1 MFLVTVAEKGGGSQ
15 QIQFEKPQVTIG
27 RLEGNDIV
35 LSKGNVSKY
44 HSRLVAHEGKIVI
57 EDLKSTNGTFV
68 NKKRIAVKQVVRPSD
83 EIAIGDYLIRVQPWQ
98 APASTRAPP
107 PRLHPVDA
115 GAPEVTRAPPP
126 PGKHAPTREMEPVD
140 EEDYRGGGDG
150 EEEPEDE
157 RQDEREEEPYE
168 DEPAQDEGYEEEE
181 AGDEEPAQE
190 EEVERRPSRSRERF
204 EPAVTGTRS
213 PQGRMPASMQK
224 ALERNRRRV
233 DPRVERYAKLQ
244 KDIHDRLIEYL
255 DLRRMDMDRLGDE
268 ELWRRTEKA
277 IRDIIEQMDADSELP
292 EDVDREE
299 LLTDVLNEALGLGPL
314 EAFIANDEVTEI
326 MVNHANQIYVE
337 RKGKLTLSEKI
348 FSSNSAVLGV
358 IERIVAP
365 VGRRI
370 DESSPLVDARLKDG
384 SRVNAIIPPLAL
396 KGPCITI
403 RKFKRD
409 TLKIDDLV
417 RYKTITAQMAE
428 FLEVCVKS
436 RRNIVIS
443 GGTGSGKTTTL
454 NIISSF
460 IPDGERIITVEDAAE
475 LQLPQ
480 EHWVSLEARP
490 PNLEG
495 KGAITIRDLVKNCLR
510 MRPDR
515 IVVGECRSGETLD
528 MLQAMN
534 TGHDGSLTTL
544 HANTPRD
551 AIARLETMVLMA
563 GMDLPIKAI
572 REQIASAVQMIVQQ
586 MRFSDG
592 TRKVSFI
599 TELSGMEVDIV
610 TLQDI
615 FYFKQEGFTDD
626 GRIRGRFVASG
637 FVPRFYDELQRR
649 GIPVNMGIFR
659 EE

>member
-1 MFLVTVAEKGGGSQ
+1 MSFLITLTEKGGDSQ
-15 QIQFEKPQVTIG
+15 QLTFNKPEVTVG
-27 RLEGNDIV
+27 RLAGNDIV
-35 LSKGNVSKY
+35 LAKGNVSKY
-44 HSRLVAHEGKIVI
+44 HSRFVLKDGKYIVV
-57 EDLKSTNGTFV
+57 DMQSTNGTYV
-68 NKKRIAVKQVVRPSD
+68 NGKKIAAPQVIKPSD
-83 EIAIGDYLIRVQPWQ
+83 KVYVGDYIINVE
-98 APASTRAPP
+98 AP
-107 PRLHPVDA
+107 
-115 GAPEVTRAPPP
+115 
-126 PGKHAPTREMEPVD
+126 
-140 EEDYRGGGDG
+140 G
-150 EEEPEDE
+150 EEEYAEE
-157 RQDEREEEPYE
+157 GNGEGEYEEGGEEQQAEGEGEYEEEQQEEEQEEQPE
-168 DEPAQDEGYEEEE
+168 EEYEEEE
-181 AGDEEPAQE
+181 EAPAKKNE
-190 EEVERRPSRSRERF
+190 
-204 EPAVTGTRS
+204 
-213 PQGRMPASMQK
+213 RMPASMAN
-224 ALERNRRRV
+224 ALAKKKHKI
-233 DPRVERYAKLQ
+233 DPRVEAYARLQ

-255 DLRRMDMDRLGDE
+255 DLRRLDMERLGDE

-277 IRDIIEQMDADSELP
+277 IADILDQMEADGEIP
-292 EDVDREE
+292 EDVEREE

-314 EAFIANDEVTEI
+314 EEFLANEDISEI
-326 MVNHANQIYVE
+326 MVNHANQIYIE
-337 RKGKLTLSEKI
+337 RKGKITLSEKI
-348 FSSNSAVLGV
+348 FSSNQAVLGV

-365 VGRRI
+365 IGRRI
-370 DESSPLVDARLKDG
+370 DESTPLVDARLKDG

-409 TLKIDDLV
+409 ALKIEDLI
-417 RYKTITAQMAE
+417 RYKTITPQMAE
-428 FLEVCVKS
+428 FLEMCVKA
-436 RRNIVIS
+436 RKNLVIS

-460 IPDGERIITVEDAAE
+460 IPEDERIVTVEDAAE

-480 EHWVSLEARP
+480 EHWVQLESRP

-515 IVVGECRSGETLD
+515 IIVGECRSGETLD

-551 AIARLETMVLMA
+551 ALARLETMVLMA
-563 GMDLPIKAI
+563 GMDLPVKAI
-572 REQIASAVQMIVQQ
+572 REQIASAVHLIVQQ
-586 MRFSDG
+586 TRFSDG
-592 TRKVSFI
+592 SRRISYI
-599 TELSGMEVDIV
+599 TEVSGMEVDIV

-615 FYFKQEGFTDD
+615 FYFKQEGFSED
-626 GRIRGRFVASG
+626 GMVRGKYVATG